1 MRIAVLADIHG
12 NLHALEAVLRDL
24 RRTAPDLIV
33 NLGDCVS
40 GPLDA
45 GGTARRL
52 MDLGWPTV
60 RGNHDRWVVHTPVAA
75 MGLTDSAARAR
86 LDDAALA
93 WLGALPVTLEIEGL
107 LLVHATPSSDTT
119 YLCETVTPSGV
130 MAASEA
136 EIAARLGAVGQRW
149 VLTGHTH
156 IPRLVRLASGTTIV
170 NPGSVGLQAFDDD
183 MPLPHVVET
192 GSPHAR
198 YAVLD
203 RTGADW
209 RVTFET
215 VEYDW
220 DAAARLAA
228 ANRRPEWAHAL
239 ATGFA
244 LRPAVA

>member
-24 RRTAPDLIV
+24 RRMAPDIV
-33 NLGDCVS
+33 LNLGDCVS

-60 RGNHDRWVVHTPVAA
+60 RGNHDRWVVRQAPAE
-75 MGLTDSAARAR
+75 MGLSDAAARAR
-86 LDDAALA
+86 LDDTALG
-93 WLGALPVTLEIEGL
+93 WLAALPVARTVEGL
-107 LLVHATPSSDTT
+107 LLVHATPTSDTT
-119 YLCETVTPSGV
+119 YLCETATPAGV
-130 MAASEA
+130 VASAEP
-136 EIAARLGAVGQRW
+136 EIAARLGAVNERF
-149 VLTGHTH
+149 VLTAHTH
-156 IPRLVRLASGTTIV
+156 LPRLVRLASGVTIV
-170 NPGSVGLQAFDDD
+170 NPGSVGLPAFDDD
-183 MPLPHVVET
+183 TPMPHVVEN

-198 YAVLD
+198 YALLD
-203 RTGADW
+203 RAADGW
-209 RVTFET
+209 RASFEA

-228 ANRRPEWAHAL
+228 TNRRPDWAHAL

-244 LRPAVA
+244 LRF